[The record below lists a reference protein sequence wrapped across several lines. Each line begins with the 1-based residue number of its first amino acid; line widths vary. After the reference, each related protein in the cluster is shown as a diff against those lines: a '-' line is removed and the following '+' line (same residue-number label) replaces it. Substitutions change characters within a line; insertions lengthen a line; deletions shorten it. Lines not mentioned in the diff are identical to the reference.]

1 MKRKTIYMNDLGNY
15 TNDDIAIS
23 EYLSQLD
30 EFEIELSE
38 QEKTDLDE
46 LNKLLQ
52 NRTQQENLSTEIWG
66 TIKKAAVD
74 SIEQIIGLSDR
85 GDWRPDKG
93 AIITTPLNF
102 REGIVASKAD
112 QKRYKMWQDR
122 LNGNVA
128 SASEFREDRI
138 RFKASYDSSKKAF
151 KDSKRNPDGS
161 YNNDYNETF
170 VYDWCDPR
178 TYNEADTSGDM
189 TRDTSKT
196 VNVDHVNSVK
206 SLYEDDKMALY
217 GGATEDSFDQ
227 TMRDV
232 ANNPANFAVSDEH
245 ANKSMKDKD
254 TLEVAE
260 SNPDLNMNPE
270 KVKAKKAEADTA
282 KNKYLLK
289 NAIGEKS
296 RDLAVG
302 IGKSTLAATGK
313 MLVGKAMKIA
323 VSETFVEFQQ
333 KSEENLLDRIK
344 RIISNIMKRA
354 KLELSHIWQE
364 IKEFAANNAISEIVN
379 LILNYFVS
387 TVKNVFKLIRC
398 LFGSIV
404 SAFKII
410 FDSSRPWEE
419 RIFEALKIISAG
431 IAMATGT
438 MLNEL
443 IAKAIATNI
452 PFLAGYAGD
461 ISAVISGLISSI
473 LSALV
478 LMSFDRYKATLR
490 IKDEERQILLLNM
503 QLTGCSVAHA
513 QISAARASAIIAQ
526 ATELVR
532 QELIS
537 IVEHNREI
545 EAYINK
551 IKETINRQRVTHD
564 EIDEIQQNI
573 ENTQITLE
581 QTRDNS
587 NRNIEIKLN
596 NLPSIDND

>member
-1 MKRKTIYMNDLGNY
+1 MNMNDLYLGSY
-15 TNDDIAIS
+15 ADDDIAIS

-30 EFEIELSE
+30 EFEIELSA
-38 QEKTDLDE
+38 QERTDLDE

-85 GDWRPDKG
+85 GDWRPDQG
-93 AIITTPLNF
+93 AVITTPLNF
-102 REGIVASKAD
+102 RKGIVVSKAD
-112 QKRYKMWQDR
+112 KKRYEMWQDR
-122 LNGNVA
+122 LNGNAA
-128 SASEFREDRI
+128 SASEFRKDPK
-138 RFKASYDSSKKAF
+138 RFKSSYDSAKKSF
-151 KDSKRNPDGS
+151 KDSRRNPDGS
-161 YNNDYNETF
+161 YNNDYNDTV

-189 TRDTSKT
+189 TRDATKT
-196 VNVDHVNSVK
+196 LNVDHVNSVK
-206 SLYEDDKMALY
+206 SLHEDDKMALY
-217 GGATEDSFDQ
+217 GGATEEGFDQ

-254 TLEVAE
+254 TLEAAE
-260 SNPDLNMNPE
+260 SNPDLNMDPE
-270 KVKAKKAEADTA
+270 KVKAKQAEADAA

-296 RDLAVG
+296 KEFAIGV
-302 IGKSTLAATGK
+302 GKSTLAATGK

-354 KLELSHIWQE
+354 KQELSHIWQE

-398 LFGSIV
+398 LFGSII

-419 RIFEALKIISAG
+419 RLFEALKIISAG

-443 IAKAIATNI
+443 ITKAIATNI

-503 QLTGCSVAHA
+503 QLTGSSVAHA
-513 QISAARASAIIAQ
+513 QISAARP
-526 ATELVR
+526 
-532 QELIS
+532 
-537 IVEHNREI
+537 
-545 EAYINK
+545 K
-551 IKETINRQRVTHD
+551 
-564 EIDEIQQNI
+564 
-573 ENTQITLE
+573 
-581 QTRDNS
+581 NS
-587 NRNIEIKLN
+587 RIRAV
-596 NLPSIDND
+596 

>member
-1 MKRKTIYMNDLGNY
+1 MNDLDLGNY
-15 TNDDIAIS
+15 ANDDIVIS

-38 QEKTDLDE
+38 QEQTDLDE

-52 NRTQQENLSTEIWG
+52 NRTQQDNLSTEIWG

-85 GDWRPDKG
+85 GDWRPDQG
-93 AIITTPLNF
+93 AVITTPLNF

-112 QKRYKMWQDR
+112 QKRYEMWQDR
-122 LNGNVA
+122 LNGNAA
-128 SASEFREDRI
+128 SASEFREDRT

-151 KDSKRNPDGS
+151 KDSRRNPDGS
-161 YNNDYNETF
+161 YNNDYNDTV

-189 TRDTSKT
+189 TRDTTQT

-206 SLYEDDKMALY
+206 SLYEDDKIALY

-254 TLEVAE
+254 TLEAAE
-260 SNPDLNMNPE
+260 SNPDLNMDPE
-270 KVKAKKAEADTA
+270 KVKAKQAEADAA

-296 RDLAVG
+296 KEFAIGV
-302 IGKSTLAATGK
+302 GKSTLASTGK

-354 KLELSHIWQE
+354 KHELSHIWQE

-419 RIFEALKIISAG
+419 RLFEALKIISAG
-431 IAMATGT
+431 IAMATGSI
-438 MLNEL
+438 LNEL

-503 QLTGCSVAHA
+503 QLTGSSVAHA
-513 QISAARASAIIAQ
+513 QISAAKASVIIAQ
-526 ATELVR
+526 TTDLVR
-532 QELIS
+532 QELKS

-551 IKETINRQRVTHD
+551 IKEIINRQRVTHD

-596 NLPSIDND
+596 NLPKINND

>member
-1 MKRKTIYMNDLGNY
+1 MNDLGNY
-15 TNDDIAIS
+15 ANNDIVIS

-38 QEKTDLDE
+38 QEQTDLDE

-85 GDWRPDKG
+85 GDWRPDQG
-93 AIITTPLNF
+93 AVITTPLNF

-112 QKRYKMWQDR
+112 QKRYEMWQDR
-122 LNGNVA
+122 LNGNAA
-128 SASEFREDRI
+128 SASEFREDRT

-151 KDSKRNPDGS
+151 KDSRRNPDGS
-161 YNNDYNETF
+161 YNNDYNDTV

-189 TRDTSKT
+189 TRDTTKT
-196 VNVDHVNSVK
+196 INVDHVNSVK
-206 SLYEDDKMALY
+206 SLREDDKMALY
-217 GGATEDSFDQ
+217 GGATEEGFDQ

-232 ANNPANFAVSDEH
+232 ANDPANFAVSDEH

-254 TLEVAE
+254 TLAAAE
-260 SNPDLNMNPE
+260 SNPDLNMDPE
-270 KVKAKKAEADTA
+270 KVKAKQAEADAA

-296 RDLAVG
+296 KEFAIGV
-302 IGKSTLAATGK
+302 GKSTLAATGK

-344 RIISNIMKRA
+344 RIIGNIVKRA
-354 KLELSHIWQE
+354 KQELSHIWQE

-419 RIFEALKIISAG
+419 RLFEALKIISAG
-431 IAMATGT
+431 IAMATGSI
-438 MLNEL
+438 LNEL

-478 LMSFDRYKATLR
+478 LMSFDRYKATLK

-503 QLTGCSVAHA
+503 QLTGSSVAHS
-513 QISAARASAIIAQ
+513 QISAAKASVIIAQ
-526 ATELVR
+526 TTELVR

-545 EAYINK
+545 EVYINK
-551 IKETINRQRVTHD
+551 IKESIKRQQVTHD
-564 EIDEIQQNI
+564 EIDEIQQ
-573 ENTQITLE
+573 EVEETQISLHQE
-581 QTRDNS
+581 RENYHKAID
-587 NRNIEIKLN
+587 IKLN
-596 NLPSIDND
+596 NLAEIDND

>member
-1 MKRKTIYMNDLGNY
+1 MNDLDLVSCA
-15 TNDDIAIS
+15 NDGIAIS

-30 EFEIELSE
+30 EFEIELSAQE
-38 QEKTDLDE
+38 QTDLDE

-52 NRTQQENLSTEIWG
+52 NQTQQENLSTEIWG
-66 TIKKAAVD
+66 TIKKAALD
-74 SIEQIIGLSDR
+74 SIEQVVGLSDR
-85 GDWRPDKG
+85 GDWRPDQG
-93 AIITTPLNF
+93 AVITTPLNF
-102 REGIVASKAD
+102 RKGIVVSKAD
-112 QKRYKMWQDR
+112 KKRYEMWQDR
-122 LNGNVA
+122 LNGNAA
-128 SASEFREDRI
+128 SASEFRKDPK
-138 RFKASYDSSKKAF
+138 RFKSSYDSAKKSF
-151 KDSKRNPDGS
+151 KDSRRNPDGS
-161 YNNDYNETF
+161 YNNDYNDTV

-189 TRDTSKT
+189 IRDTTKT
-196 VNVDHVNSVK
+196 NNVDHVNSVK

-217 GGATEDSFDQ
+217 GGATEESFDQ
-227 TMRDV
+227 TMQDV

-254 TLEVAE
+254 TLEAAE
-260 SNPDLNMNPE
+260 NNPDLNMDPE

-282 KNKYLLK
+282 KNKYLFK

-323 VSETFVEFQQ
+323 VSETVVEFQQ

-364 IKEFAANNAISEIVN
+364 IKEFAVNNAISEIVN

-410 FDSSRPWEE
+410 FDSNRPWEE
-419 RIFEALKIISAG
+419 RLFEALKIISAG

-503 QLTGCSVAHA
+503 QLTGSSVAHA
-513 QISAARASAIIAQ
+513 QISVARASVIIAQ
-526 ATELVR
+526 TTELVR

-545 EAYINK
+545 EAYINR
-551 IKETINRQRVTHD
+551 IKESIKRQQVTHD

>member
-1 MKRKTIYMNDLGNY
+1 MNDLYLGSY
-15 TNDDIAIS
+15 ADDDIAIS

-30 EFEIELSE
+30 EFEIELSA
-38 QEKTDLDE
+38 QERTDLDE

-85 GDWRPDKG
+85 GDWRPDQG
-93 AIITTPLNF
+93 AVITTPLNF
-102 REGIVASKAD
+102 RKGIVVSKAD
-112 QKRYKMWQDR
+112 KKRYEMWQDR
-122 LNGNVA
+122 LNGNAA
-128 SASEFREDRI
+128 SASEFRKDPK
-138 RFKASYDSSKKAF
+138 RFKSSYDSAKKSF
-151 KDSKRNPDGS
+151 KDSRRNPDGS
-161 YNNDYNETF
+161 YNNDYNDTV

-189 TRDTSKT
+189 TRDATKT
-196 VNVDHVNSVK
+196 LNVDHVNSVK
-206 SLYEDDKMALY
+206 SLHEDDKMALY
-217 GGATEDSFDQ
+217 GGATEEGFDQ

-254 TLEVAE
+254 TLEAAE
-260 SNPDLNMNPE
+260 SNPDLNMDPE
-270 KVKAKKAEADTA
+270 KVKAKKAEADAA

-296 RDLAVG
+296 KEFAIGV
-302 IGKSTLAATGK
+302 GKSTLAATGK

-354 KLELSHIWQE
+354 KQELSHIWQE

-398 LFGSIV
+398 LFGSII

-419 RIFEALKIISAG
+419 RLFEALKIISAG

-443 IAKAIATNI
+443 ITKAIATNI

-503 QLTGCSVAHA
+503 QLTGSSVAHA

-526 ATELVR
+526 TTELVR

-564 EIDEIQQNI
+564 EIDEFQQNI

-596 NLPSIDND
+596 NLPKINND

>member
-1 MKRKTIYMNDLGNY
+1 MNDLDLVSC
-15 TNDDIAIS
+15 TNDDITIS
-23 EYLSQLD
+23 EHLSQLD
-30 EFEIELSE
+30 EFEIELSAQE
-38 QEKTDLDE
+38 QTDLDD

-52 NRTQQENLSTEIWG
+52 NQTQQENLSTEIWG
-66 TIKKAAVD
+66 TIKKAALD
-74 SIEQIIGLSDR
+74 SIEQVVGLNDR
-85 GDWRPDKG
+85 GDWRPDQG
-93 AIITTPLNF
+93 AVITTPLNF
-102 REGIVASKAD
+102 RKGIVVSKAD
-112 QKRYKMWQDR
+112 KKRYEMWQDR
-122 LNGNVA
+122 LNGNAA
-128 SASEFREDRI
+128 SASEFRKDPK
-138 RFKASYDSSKKAF
+138 RFKSSYNSAKKSF
-151 KDSKRNPDGS
+151 KDSRRNPDGS
-161 YNNDYNETF
+161 YNNDYNDTV

-189 TRDTSKT
+189 IRDTTKT
-196 VNVDHVNSVK
+196 NNVDHVNSVK

-217 GGATEDSFDQ
+217 GGATEESFDQ
-227 TMRDV
+227 TMQDV

-254 TLEVAE
+254 TLEAAE
-260 SNPDLNMNPE
+260 NNPDLNMDPE

-282 KNKYLLK
+282 KNKYLFK

-323 VSETFVEFQQ
+323 VSETVVEFQQ

-364 IKEFAANNAISEIVN
+364 IKEFAVNNAISEIVN

-410 FDSSRPWEE
+410 FDSNRPWEE
-419 RIFEALKIISAG
+419 RLFEALKIISAG

-503 QLTGCSVAHA
+503 QLTGSSVAHA
-513 QISAARASAIIAQ
+513 QISVARASVIIAQ
-526 ATELVR
+526 TTELVR

-545 EAYINK
+545 DAYINR
-551 IKETINRQRVTHD
+551 IKESIKRQQVTHD
-564 EIDEIQQNI
+564 VIDEIQQNI
-573 ENTQITLE
+573 EETKDALNQIK
-581 QTRDNS
+581 DKS
-587 NRNIEIKLN
+587 NRIVEIKLN
-596 NLPSIDND
+596 NLPSIDNE

>member
-1 MKRKTIYMNDLGNY
+1 MNDLELENY
-15 TNDDIAIS
+15 ANDDIAIS
-23 EYLSQLD
+23 EYLSHLD
-30 EFEIELSE
+30 EFEIELSVQE
-38 QEKTDLDE
+38 QTDLDE
-46 LNKLLQ
+46 LNKLIQ

-66 TIKKAAVD
+66 TIKKATVD
-74 SIEQIIGLSDR
+74 SVEQIIGLNNR
-85 GDWRPDKG
+85 GDWRPDQG
-93 AIITTPLNF
+93 AVITTPLNF
-102 REGIVASKAD
+102 REGIVASNAD
-112 QKRYKMWQDR
+112 KKRYEMWQDR
-122 LNGNVA
+122 LNGNAA
-128 SASEFREDRI
+128 SASEFRNDPK
-138 RFKASYDSSKKAF
+138 RFKSSYDSAKKSF
-151 KDSKRNPDGS
+151 KDSRRNPDGS
-161 YNNDYNETF
+161 YNNDYNDTV
-170 VYDWCDPR
+170 VYDWCDSR

-189 TRDTSKT
+189 IRDTTKT
-196 VNVDHVNSVK
+196 INVDHVNSVK

-217 GGATEDSFDQ
+217 GGATEESFDQ
-227 TMRDV
+227 TMQDV

-254 TLEVAE
+254 TLEAAE
-260 SNPDLNMNPE
+260 SNPDLNMDPE
-270 KVKAKKAEADTA
+270 KVKAKKAEADAA
-282 KNKYLLK
+282 KNKCLLK

-296 RDLAVG
+296 KELAVG

-313 MLVGKAMKIA
+313 MLVGKAMNIA
-323 VSETFVEFQQ
+323 VCETVVEFQQ
-333 KSEENLLDRIK
+333 KSKDSLLDRIK

-364 IKEFAANNAISEIVN
+364 IKEFAVNNAISEIVN

-410 FDSSRPWEE
+410 FDSNRPWEE
-419 RIFEALKIISAG
+419 RLFEALKIISAG

-452 PFLAGYAGD
+452 PFLAGFASD

-478 LMSFDRYKATLR
+478 LMSFDRYKASLH
-490 IKDEERQILLLNM
+490 IKDEGRKIMLLNM
-503 QLTGCSVAHA
+503 QLTGSSVSHA
-513 QISAARASAIIAQ
+513 QISAARANAIVAQ
-526 ATELVR
+526 TTELVR

-551 IKETINRQRVTHD
+551 IKESINRQQIIHD
-564 EIDEIQQNI
+564 EIDQIQQDI
-573 ENTQITLE
+573 EETKDALNQIK
-581 QTRDNS
+581 DKS
-587 NRNIEIKLN
+587 NRIVEIKLN
-596 NLPSIDND
+596 NLPSIDNE

>member
-1 MKRKTIYMNDLGNY
+1 MAVPDTYQRV
-15 TNDDIAIS
+15 
-23 EYLSQLD
+23 
-30 EFEIELSE
+30 
-38 QEKTDLDE
+38 
-46 LNKLLQ
+46 
-52 NRTQQENLSTEIWG
+52 WG
-66 TIKKAAVD
+66 
-74 SIEQIIGLSDR
+74 R
-85 GDWRPDKG
+85 
-93 AIITTPLNF
+93 
-102 REGIVASKAD
+102 
-112 QKRYKMWQDR
+112 
-122 LNGNVA
+122 
-128 SASEFREDRI
+128 
-138 RFKASYDSSKKAF
+138 
-151 KDSKRNPDGS
+151 
-161 YNNDYNETF
+161 
-170 VYDWCDPR
+170 
-178 TYNEADTSGDM
+178 
-189 TRDTSKT
+189 
-196 VNVDHVNSVK
+196 
-206 SLYEDDKMALY
+206 
-217 GGATEDSFDQ
+217 
-227 TMRDV
+227 TMRD
-232 ANNPANFAVSDEH
+232 
-245 ANKSMKDKD
+245 
-254 TLEVAE
+254 
-260 SNPDLNMNPE
+260 
-270 KVKAKKAEADTA
+270 
-282 KNKYLLK
+282 
-289 NAIGEKS
+289 G
-296 RDLAVG
+296 G
-302 IGKSTLAATGK
+302 IR
-313 MLVGKAMKIA
+313 MKIA
-323 VSETFVEFQQ
+323 VSETVVEFQQ

-364 IKEFAANNAISEIVN
+364 IKEFAVNNAISEIVN

-410 FDSSRPWEE
+410 FDSNRPWEE
-419 RIFEALKIISAG
+419 RLFEALKIISAG

-526 ATELVR
+526 TTELVR

-564 EIDEIQQNI
+564 EIDKIQQNI

-596 NLPSIDND
+596 NLPKINND